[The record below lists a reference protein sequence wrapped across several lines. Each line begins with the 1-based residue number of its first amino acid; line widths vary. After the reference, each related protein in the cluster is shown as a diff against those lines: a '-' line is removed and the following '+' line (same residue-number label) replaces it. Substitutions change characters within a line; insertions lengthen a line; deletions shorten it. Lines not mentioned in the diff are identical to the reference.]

1 MKEAAGE
8 ANLTVIAILLIGVI
22 AAVATPLI
30 SSMMKNTAKSSCC
43 QSAGYVWENGKCN
56 SVNATSGEKSELSTE
71 AWGQIW
77 DSDKSQ
83 CK

>member
-30 SSMMKNTAKSSCC
+30 SSMMTSSAKKACC
-43 QSAGYVWENGKCN
+43 QNYGGIWEQNKCFAVTANGSRGAEIAAATFWNEQAKTCN
-56 SVNATSGEKSELSTE
+56 
-71 AWGQIW
+71 
-77 DSDKSQ
+77 
-83 CK
+83 